1 MNGKF
6 RNHLDALFSEAPDN
20 RKTVEIK
27 EEILQNLCAKYND
40 LISQGKSEEAA
51 YNIAIAGIGDISDLI
66 GELNEKTGEPP
77 GGESAQSLENYRRRS
92 AFVSSIAVMMYILSV
107 VPVILLGGSDG
118 VILFFV
124 IIAGA
129 TGLLVYDSQSK
140 PGWRKDDK
148 TMAEEFRKWRE
159 SSSKNRNVMQ
169 SISSAIWGITLALYF
184 VVSFVTG
191 AWYVTWVI
199 FLIAGAIN
207 NSARRIGICVFSK
220 SIENLSL

>member
-6 RNHLDALFSEAPDN
+6 RDHLDALFSEAPDN

-40 LISQGKSEEAA
+40 LISQGKSGEAA

-66 GELNEKTGEPP
+66 GELKEKAGVPP
-77 GGESAQSLENYRRRS
+77 GGEHARSMENYRRRI
-92 AFVSSIAVMMYILSV
+92 AFVSAIAVMMYILSV
-107 VPVILLGGSDG
+107 VPIIFLGGSAG
-118 VILFFV
+118 VTVFFI

-129 TGLLVYDSQSK
+129 TGLLVYESQSK
-140 PGWRKDDK
+140 PGWRKDDE

-159 SSSKNRNVMQ
+159 SSSKKKAVME
-169 SISSAIWGITLALYF
+169 SIFSAIWWITLALYF

-191 AWYVTWVI
+191 AWYITWVI
-199 FLIAGAIN
+199 FLIAGAVSNIVK
-207 NSARRIGICVFSK
+207 AIFDLRK
-220 SIENLSL
+220 